1 MDGILEEPILTNRIE
16 VKSVDADS
24 VSGMHEFCRKYPQ
37 AKTYLVGGQGMPIE
51 ETLTLSAANLLSS

>member
-1 MDGILEEPILTNRIE
+1 MDYVLRRGGEIAAIE

-51 ETLTLSAANLLSS
+51 ETLTISATDLL